1 MESVARGG
9 TKWKRFAV
17 VMVPSIA
24 ATAAIGVALSQGALA
39 ASFSV
44 SGQQFKVSADKL
56 VGEEMVQ
63 YGTVD
68 MGADG
73 KPHPVTVSAFN
84 NAKIY
89 DMCQS
94 VVTKVPFLG
103 DITMV
108 LNAGGDPQKPV
119 KAKDIYIDIAQLDS
133 SKATFSNID
142 IGVATGSTRDGYPKP
157 KEKSEGDHKQVD
169 LNGFAQQAEGAV
181 IENVKQTAWATSAS
195 TLELSGFGLQLKK
208 GSGAGVE
215 CY

>member
-9 TKWKRFAV
+9 TRWKRFAV
-17 VMVPSIA
+17 VMVPSVA

-56 VGEEMVQ
+56 VGTGMTQ

-73 KPHPVTVSAFN
+73 KPHPVTVSAFKD
-84 NAKIY
+84 AKIHN
-89 DMCQS
+89 MCQS
-94 VVTKVPFLG
+94 VVTKVPVLG

-108 LNAGGDPQKPV
+108 LNAGGKGTPV
-119 KAKDIYIDIAQLDS
+119 NAENIYIDIAQLES

-142 IGVATGSTRDGYPKP
+142 IGIATGKATKGPAP
-157 KEKSEGDHKQVD
+157 KEPTEGAHRQVD
-169 LNGFAQQAEGAV
+169 PNGFAQQADGAV
-181 IENVKQTAWATSAS
+181 IEDVKQTAWATSAS

-208 GSGAGVE
+208 GSGKGVE